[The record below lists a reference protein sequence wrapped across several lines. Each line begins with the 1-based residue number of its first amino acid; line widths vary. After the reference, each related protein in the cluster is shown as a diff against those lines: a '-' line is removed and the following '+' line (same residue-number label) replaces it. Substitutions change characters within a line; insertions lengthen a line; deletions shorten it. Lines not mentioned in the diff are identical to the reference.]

1 MEIINER
8 SSSFPQ
14 IMITLLETGLRMLSA
29 DHTLQPLVAMA
40 RTPPVMN
47 RTNTLMSVRDI
58 LEIIALH

>member
-1 MEIINER
+1 MEIINGR

-14 IMITLLETGLRMLSA
+14 VMITVLEAGLRMLPD
-29 DHTLQPLVAMA
+29 DHALRPFVAMA

>member
-1 MEIINER
+1 MEIINGR

-14 IMITLLETGLRMLSA
+14 IMITLLETGLRTLPD
-29 DHTLQPLVAMA
+29 DHTLRALVVMT

-47 RTNTLMSVRDI
+47 MVNTLLSVKEI